1 MVSLEGKIALIT
13 GGGTGIGAGIARRF
27 AAEGARVFVT
37 GRREEPLR
45 TLAGEI
51 GCRWLAGDVSRPE
64 DARAMVA
71 ACVESLGGLDVLVN
85 NAGVARFAPLAQ
97 TTEAVLE
104 LHLAVNVKGPYYM
117 AQAALPHLLARG
129 GNILNIASTLGVRG
143 LAGATAYGASKG
155 AVVTLTKAMA
165 AELAPEGVRVNCI
178 CPAVVETP
186 IFETVMPR
194 EAVAQAL
201 KDMVAIH
208 PIGRIGQP
216 ADVAGAARYLC
227 SGEAGWVTGAI
238 LMVDGGATAV

>member
-1 MVSLEGKIALIT
+1 MVSLEGRIALIT

-45 TLAGEI
+45 MLADEI
-51 GCRWLAGDVSRPE
+51 GCQWLAGDVSRPE

-71 ACVESLGGLDVLVN
+71 ACVERLGGLDVLVN

-117 AQAALPHLLARG
+117 AQAALPHLIARG

-165 AELAPEGVRVNCI
+165 AELAPQGVRVNCI

-201 KDMVAIH
+201 EDMVAIH